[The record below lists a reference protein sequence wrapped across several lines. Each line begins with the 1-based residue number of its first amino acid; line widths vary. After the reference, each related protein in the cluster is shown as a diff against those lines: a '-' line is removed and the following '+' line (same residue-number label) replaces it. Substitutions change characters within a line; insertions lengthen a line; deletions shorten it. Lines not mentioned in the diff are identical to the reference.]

1 MARPLRIELAGGL
14 YHVTSRGNARH
25 DIFLDDDDRL
35 CWLEIFCQVCERF
48 NWVCHAYCL
57 MTNHYHIVI
66 ETIEGNLSAGM
77 RQLNGVYTQSFNRRH
92 QRVGHV
98 YQGRFKGILVEKE
111 SYLLELSRY
120 VVLNPVRALMVSL
133 PGQWKWSS
141 YNAMIDSSI
150 APPKWLQTDWLLGQ
164 FSLTRTHA
172 IIQYLDFVNSG
183 VGLPPIWQNLRNQIY
198 LGNKD
203 FVLQLQSNLKGNSE
217 LINEI
222 PKTQRR
228 PPAEP
233 LEFYKNN
240 YQNRKEGMR
249 LAFKTGD
256 FTLQQIATIF
266 GVHYSTVSRT
276 VK

>member
-14 YHVTSRGNARH
+14 YHVTSRGNARQ

-35 CWLEIFCQVCERF
+35 CWLEIFGQVCERF

-57 MTNHYHIVI
+57 MSNHYHIVI

-77 RQLNGVYTQSFNRRH
+77 RQLNGVYTQRFNRKH
-92 QRVGHV
+92 GRVGHV
-98 YQGRFKGILVEKE
+98 YQGRFKGILVEKD
-111 SYLLELSRY
+111 SYLVELSRY
-120 VVLNPVRALMVSL
+120 VVLNPVRAFMVSL

-141 YNAMIDSSI
+141 YNAMIDSV
-150 APPKWLQTDWLLGQ
+150 AQPKWLQTDWLLGQ
-164 FSLTRTHA
+164 FGLNRTHA

-183 VGLPPIWQNLRNQIY
+183 VGLPSIWQNLRNQIY

-203 FVLQLQSNLKGNSE
+203 FVQGLQNNLKSNSE
-217 LINEI
+217 SVNEI
-222 PKTQRR
+222 PKAQRR
-228 PPAEP
+228 PIAEP

-240 YQNRKEGMR
+240 YPNRKEGMI

-256 FTLQQIATIF
+256 YTLQQIAAVF
-266 GVHYSTVSRT
+266 GVHYSTVSRA